1 MARQDPLHQLIRG
14 LEKGEIRHFRLLARM
29 HYSSEKRSDY
39 EELFDLMA
47 EQEQYDEAEVV
58 RRLSNKVFARNLS
71 AGKNYL
77 YKMILKSLRHYYSE
91 ENIYFQVREMWM
103 DAFLL
108 MRKGLHKQAIKVLQ
122 KAMKLCSEKGLYAHY
137 FDFSQMKRKH
147 DLTYANLTGPEL
159 LNDLNEAENVQYIR
173 LGRQLIAQHA
183 MAITDA
189 GARGA
194 FLSDL
199 EWEGIK
205 ESYSTLLNKM
215 EEDGQ
220 VKHDVL
226 TYYLP
231 LVKYH
236 NFKKEYEKSFE
247 IQEKILYHL
256 VYEDNTMIKAAPRR
270 YFAFCVNFFNVCILL
285 TSKAET
291 AYLPGMYSRMEE
303 LLQYMKQVRPES
315 VEEGLFFKSD
325 ILYSEV
331 LYYSLSEKY
340 EGILNMKNGPVDI
353 LKEVGP
359 LMPLSK
365 QWATCINIAS
375 AYMYVGRF
383 SEALDWLN
391 IIFQNQDHETHPLYQ
406 LINRL
411 YMLVCHI
418 ELGNTAFL
426 EHLERNIVLFIR
438 HQNPDF
444 KKRAVPPFNAL
455 RKYIYRQSQQ
465 GDLKEALLQTAE
477 VTYKELG
484 FVSVHRWAMQKL
496 AAMTPP

>member
-47 EQEQYDEAEVV
+47 AQEQYDEAEIVS
-58 RRLSNKVFARNLS
+58 RLSNKVFAGNVS
-71 AGKNYL
+71 SGKNYL
-77 YKMILKSLRHYYSE
+77 YKMILKSLRHYYAE

-108 MRKGLHKQAIKVLQ
+108 MRKGLHKQAIKILQ
-122 KAMKLCSEKGLYAHY
+122 KAMKLCSEKGLYASY
-137 FDFSQMKRKH
+137 FDFSQMKRNYEGQ
-147 DLTYANLTGPEL
+147 YANLTGPESL
-159 LNDLNEAENVQYIR
+159 DQIKEAEQVQYIR
-173 LGRQLIAQHA
+173 LGRLLTSNHISALTETA
-183 MAITDA
+183 
-189 GARGA
+189 ARGY
-194 FLSDL
+194 FLSDS
-199 EWEGIK
+199 EWEEIK
-205 ESYSTLLNKM
+205 ESYSALMIEMK
-215 EEDGQ
+215 EDGQ

-226 TYYLP
+226 TYYQP

-236 NFKKEYEKSFE
+236 NLKKEYDKSFE
-247 IQEKILYHL
+247 IQEEILRHL
-256 VYEDNTMIKAAPRR
+256 VYEDNTLMKALPRR

-285 TSKAET
+285 LSKEET
-291 AYLPGMYSRMEE
+291 ASLPDKYSRMEE
-303 LLQYMKQVRPES
+303 LLQYMKQVQPKS
-315 VEEGLFFKSD
+315 IEEGLFFKSD

-331 LYYSLSEKY
+331 LYYTLSEKY
-340 EGILNMKNGPVDI
+340 EGILDMKNEPVNI
-353 LKEVGP
+353 LKEVGH

-391 IIFQNQDHETHPLYQ
+391 IIFQDQDNETHPFYQ
-406 LINRL
+406 LVNRL
-411 YMLVCHI
+411 YMMVCHI

-455 RKYIYRQSQQ
+455 RKYIYLYSQGRDTQ
-465 GDLKEALLQTAE
+465 EALLQIQAATQ
-477 VTYKELG
+477 KEIS
-484 FVSVHRWAMQKL
+484 FTSIHRWALQKL
-496 AAMTPP
+496 AAM

>member
-1 MARQDPLHQLIRG
+1 MARQDPLYQLIRG
-14 LEKGEIRHFRLLARM
+14 LEKGETRHFLLLARI
-29 HYSSEKRSDY
+29 HYSSDKKSDY

-47 EQEQYDEAEVV
+47 AQAEYDEAEVV

-77 YKMILKSLRHYYSE
+77 YKMILKSLRHYYAE
-91 ENIYFQVREMWM
+91 ENIYFQVRELWM

-122 KAMKLCSEKGLYAHY
+122 KGMKLCSEKGLYAHY
-137 FDFSQMKRKH
+137 FDFSQMKRTH
-147 DLTYANLTGPEL
+147 DLQYANLTGPDL
-159 LNDLNEAENVQYIR
+159 LNQLKEAENVEYIR
-173 LGRQLIAQHA
+173 LGRQLIAQHTT
-183 MAITDA
+183 AITDV

-199 EWEGIK
+199 EWEEIK
-205 ESYSTLLNKM
+205 EPYSALLEEM
-215 EEDGQ
+215 EKDGQ

-226 TYYLP
+226 TYYQP

-236 NFKKEYEKSFE
+236 NLKKQYDKSFE
-247 IQEKILYHL
+247 IQEKILHHL
-256 VYEDNTMIKAAPRR
+256 VYEDNTLMKAAPRR
-270 YFAFCVNFFNVCILL
+270 YFAFCVNFFNVCSLL
-285 TSKAET
+285 
-291 AYLPGMYSRMEE
+291 GRYSRMEE
-303 LLQYMKQVRPES
+303 LLHYMKQVRPES
-315 VEEGLFFKSD
+315 VEEGLFYKSD

-331 LYYSLSEKY
+331 LYYTLSEKY
-340 EGILNMKNGPVDI
+340 DGILDMKNEPVNI
-353 LKEVGP
+353 LSEVGR

-383 SEALDWLN
+383 SEALDWLH
-391 IIFQNQDHETHPLYQ
+391 IIFQNQDNDTHPLYQ

-411 YMLVCHI
+411 YMMVCHI
-418 ELGNTAFL
+418 ELGNAAFL

-444 KKRAVPPFNAL
+444 QKRALPPFNAL
-455 RKYIYRQSQQ
+455 RKYIYLYSQ
-465 GDLKEALLQTAE
+465 GSDAKEALLQINAATQ
-477 VTYKELG
+477 KEIP
-484 FVSVHRWAMQKL
+484 FISVHRWALQKL
-496 AAMTPP
+496 AAM

>member
-47 EQEQYDEAEVV
+47 AQERYDEAEIVS
-58 RRLSNKVFARNLS
+58 RLSNKVFAGNVS
-71 AGKNYL
+71 SGKNYL

-91 ENIYFQVREMWM
+91 ENIYFQIREMWM

-108 MRKGLHKQAIKVLQ
+108 MRKGLHKQAIKILQ
-122 KAMKLCSEKGLYAHY
+122 KAMKLCSEKGLYASY
-137 FDFSQMKRKH
+137 FDFSQTKRRH
-147 DLTYANLTGPEL
+147 DLQYANLTGPDI
-159 LNDLNEAENVQYIR
+159 LNQLKEAENVEYIR
-173 LGRQLIAQHA
+173 LGRLLIAQHA
-183 MAITDA
+183 TAITEI

-194 FLSDL
+194 LLSDL
-199 EWEGIK
+199 GWDEIK
-205 ESYSTLLNKM
+205 ESYSPLLDEMKK
-215 EEDGQ
+215 DGQ

-226 TYYLP
+226 GYYLP
-231 LVKYH
+231 MVKYH
-236 NFKKEYEKSFE
+236 NFKKEYDKSFE
-247 IQEKILYHL
+247 IQEEILRHL
-256 VYEDNTMIKAAPRR
+256 VYEDNTMMKAAPRR
-270 YFAFCVNFFNVCILL
+270 YFAFCVNFFNVCSLL
-285 TSKAET
+285 
-291 AYLPGMYSRMEE
+291 GHYSRMEE
-303 LLQYMKQVRPES
+303 LLQYMKQVQPKS
-315 VEEGLFFKSD
+315 IEEGLFYKSD

-331 LYYSLSEKY
+331 VYYTLSEKY
-340 EGILNMKNGPVDI
+340 EGILNMKNEPVNI
-353 LKEVGP
+353 LKEVGH

-391 IIFQNQDHETHPLYQ
+391 IIFQNQDNETHPFYQ
-406 LINRL
+406 LVNRL
-411 YMLVCHI
+411 YMMVCHI

-455 RKYIYRQSQQ
+455 RKYIYLHSQGRDAQ
-465 GDLKEALLQTAE
+465 EALLQIHAATQ
-477 VTYKELG
+477 KEIS
-484 FVSVHRWAMQKL
+484 FISIHRWAVQKL
-496 AAMTPP
+496 AAM